1 MSSHPTLTVPALAA
15 AAAAI
20 ETTAASTTTTRH
32 FLLLEYTY
40 VSNIVERRAPHRTA
54 HLAHSDAWRARTATG
69 TSADSPPPPR
79 IVFGGPTGDPCTGA
93 LLAFADATEADV
105 RAFARADPYAAAG
118 LIAKDDIRPWQ
129 CRVSRL

>member
-1 MSSHPTLTVPALAA
+1 MSLSSPHSPT
-15 AAAAI
+15 AAAI
-20 ETTAASTTTTRH
+20 ESNATTTRH

-40 VSNIVERRAPHRTA
+40 VPNIVERRAPHRAA
-54 HLAHSDAWRARTATG
+54 HLAHSDAWRARTHAAGANNTDG
-69 TSADSPPPPR
+69 PPPPLPR

-93 LLAFADATEADV
+93 LLAFADATEDDV

-118 LIAKDDIRPWQ
+118 LITKVDIRPWQ

>member
-1 MSSHPTLTVPALAA
+1 MTSRSPIPAA
-15 AAAAI
+15 AVK
-20 ETTAASTTTTRH
+20 TATTTRN

-40 VSNIVERRAPHRTA
+40 VPNIVERRAPHRAA
-54 HLAHSDAWRARTATG
+54 HLAHSDAWRTRTHA
-69 TSADSPPPPR
+69 ADANNTDAPSPPLAR

-93 LLAFADATEADV
+93 LLAFADATEDDV

-118 LIAKDDIRPWQ
+118 LIAKVDIRPWQ

>member
-1 MSSHPTLTVPALAA
+1 MSSHPPALPVA

-20 ETTAASTTTTRH
+20 ETAVVATTTRH

-40 VSNIVERRAPHRTA
+40 VPNIVERRAPHRAA
-54 HLAHSDAWRARTATG
+54 HLAHSDAWRARTASG
-69 TSADSPPPPR
+69 TSADSTPPPPR

-105 RAFARADPYAAAG
+105 RAFARADPYSAAG
-118 LIAKDDIRPWQ
+118 LIAKVDIRPWQ